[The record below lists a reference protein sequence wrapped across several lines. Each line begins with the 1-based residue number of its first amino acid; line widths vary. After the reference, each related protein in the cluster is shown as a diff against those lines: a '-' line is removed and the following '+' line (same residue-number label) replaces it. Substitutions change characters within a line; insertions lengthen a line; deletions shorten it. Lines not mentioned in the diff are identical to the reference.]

1 MSQTSRHETH
11 NSGSLREALLS
22 QPLTRRL
29 LTVPE
34 VAELTRWSRSFV
46 YQLVT
51 SGKLRAVRAGRTVPV
66 DRADLDAFIEASKV
80 GTTR

>member
-1 MSQTSRHETH
+1 MAYTSHSEMSNR
-11 NSGSLREALLS
+11 
-22 QPLTRRL
+22 QPVARRL

-34 VAELTRWSRSFV
+34 VVALTGWSRSFV

-51 SGKLRAVRAGRTVPV
+51 SGKLRAVRAGRTVRI

-80 GTTR
+80 GAAR